1 MKKRRKKKNST
12 LMELVRRRRTLVR
25 ASETEMCVVR
35 AERVEL

>member
-25 ASETEMCVVR
+25 ARETEMCVVR